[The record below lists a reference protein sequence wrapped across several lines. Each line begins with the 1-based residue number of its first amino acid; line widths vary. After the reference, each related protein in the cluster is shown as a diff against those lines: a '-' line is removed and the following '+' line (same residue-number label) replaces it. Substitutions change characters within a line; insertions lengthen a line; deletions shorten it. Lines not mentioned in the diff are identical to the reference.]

1 MSSRCRAARSLA
13 GRGSTIGGPPCSEA
27 ILALSYPYPLVIFDL
42 DGTLV
47 DSAADIAEALNRT
60 LEDWQLS
67 RVPEATVLTWIG
79 DGVRRLVEQAFTAA
93 RSDIDLD
100 RVMPG
105 FMRHYEACL
114 LRSPRLYNGVVP
126 ALEALRARNVTLA
139 ICTNKPSAMVAPLL
153 AHLGVQ
159 DFFARVLGGDSL
171 PERKPSGVPLRHIAA
186 AFGVAPTA
194 ALMVGDSITDYRAA
208 VDAGMPVALVRYGY
222 PRGLD
227 LATVDAVAVV
237 DDLRALP
244 GL

>member
-1 MSSRCRAARSLA
+1 M
-13 GRGSTIGGPPCSEA
+13 
-27 ILALSYPYPLVIFDL
+27 SYPYPLVIFDL

-47 DSAADIAEALNRT
+47 DSAPDIAEALNRT
-60 LEDWQLS
+60 LEDWQLP

-93 RSDIDLD
+93 GSDIDLD

-114 LRSPRLYNGVVP
+114 LRSPRLYDGVVP
-126 ALEALRARNVTLA
+126 ALEALRAWNVTLA

-159 DFFARVLGGDSL
+159 DYFKMLLGGDSL

-186 AFGVAPTA
+186 AFNVAPGA

-227 LATVDAVAVV
+227 LETVDAVAVV

>member
-1 MSSRCRAARSLA
+1 
-13 GRGSTIGGPPCSEA
+13 
-27 ILALSYPYPLVIFDL
+27 LVVFDL

-60 LEDWQLS
+60 LEDWQLP

-93 RSDIDLD
+93 GSDADLD
-100 RVMPG
+100 AVMPG

-114 LRSPRLYNGVVP
+114 LRSPRLFEGVEA
-126 ALEALRARNVTLA
+126 ALQALRERNVTLA
-139 ICTNKPSAMVAPLL
+139 ICTNKPSALVAPLL
-153 AHLGVQ
+153 RHFGLQ
-159 DFFARVLGGDSL
+159 DLFALVLGGDSL
-171 PERKPSGVPLRHIAA
+171 AERKPSGVPLRHIAA
-186 AFGVAPTA
+186 HFGLAPQA

-227 LATVDAVAVV
+227 LETVEAVAVV
-237 DDLRALP
+237 DDLRDLP
-244 GL
+244 GVSARG

>member
-1 MSSRCRAARSLA
+1 M
-13 GRGSTIGGPPCSEA
+13 
-27 ILALSYPYPLVIFDL
+27 VVFDL

-60 LEDWQLS
+60 LEDWQLP

-93 RSDIDLD
+93 GSDADLD
-100 RVMPG
+100 AVMPG

-114 LRSPRLYNGVVP
+114 LRSPRLFEGVEA
-126 ALEALRARNVTLA
+126 ALQALRERNVTLA
-139 ICTNKPSAMVAPLL
+139 ICTNKPSALVAPLL
-153 AHLGVQ
+153 RHFGLQ
-159 DFFARVLGGDSL
+159 DLFALVLGGDSL
-171 PERKPSGVPLRHIAA
+171 AERKPSGVPLRHIAA
-186 AFGVAPTA
+186 HFGLAPQA

-227 LATVDAVAVV
+227 LETVEAVAVV
-237 DDLRALP
+237 DDLRDLP
-244 GL
+244 GVSARG

>member
-1 MSSRCRAARSLA
+1 VSH
-13 GRGSTIGGPPCSEA
+13 
-27 ILALSYPYPLVIFDL
+27 ALSCPYPLVVFDL

-60 LEDWQLS
+60 LEDWQLP

-93 RSDIDLD
+93 GSDADLD
-100 RVMPG
+100 AVMPG

-114 LRSPRLYNGVVP
+114 LRSPRLFEGVEA
-126 ALEALRARNVTLA
+126 ALQALRKRNVTLA
-139 ICTNKPSAMVAPLL
+139 ICTNKPSALVAPLL
-153 AHLGVQ
+153 RHFGLQ
-159 DFFARVLGGDSL
+159 DLFALVLGGDSL
-171 PERKPSGVPLRHIAA
+171 AERKPSGVPLRHIAA
-186 AFGVAPTA
+186 HFGLAPQA

-227 LATVDAVAVV
+227 LETVEAVAVV
-237 DDLRALP
+237 DDLRDLP
-244 GL
+244 GVSARG

>member
-1 MSSRCRAARSLA
+1 M
-13 GRGSTIGGPPCSEA
+13 
-27 ILALSYPYPLVIFDL
+27 SYPYPLVIFDL

-60 LEDWQLS
+60 LEDWQLP

-93 RSDIDLD
+93 RSDIGLD

-114 LRSPRLYNGVVP
+114 LRSPRLYDGVVP

-159 DFFARVLGGDSL
+159 DFFAMVLGGDSL

-194 ALMVGDSITDYRAA
+194 GLMVGDSITDYRAA
-208 VDAGMPVALVRYGY
+208 MDAGMPVALVRYGY

>member
-1 MSSRCRAARSLA
+1 M
-13 GRGSTIGGPPCSEA
+13 
-27 ILALSYPYPLVIFDL
+27 SYPYPLVIFDL

-60 LEDWQLS
+60 LEDWQLP

-105 FMRHYEACL
+105 FMRHYEECL
-114 LRSPRLYNGVVP
+114 LRSPRLFDGVVP
-126 ALEALRARNVTLA
+126 ALQALREREVVMA
-139 ICTNKPSAMVAPLL
+139 ICTNKPSALVAPLL

-159 DFFARVLGGDSL
+159 EFFAMVLGGDSL
-171 PERKPSGVPLRHIAA
+171 PERKPSGVPLRHIAE
-186 AFGVAPTA
+186 AFKVAPGD

-227 LATVDAVAVV
+227 LDNVEAVAVV
-237 DDLRALP
+237 DDLRELLAL
-244 GL
+244 

>member
-1 MSSRCRAARSLA
+1 MGCRYNHS
-13 GRGSTIGGPPCSEA
+13 PHDVKA
-27 ILALSYPYPLVIFDL
+27 IFPLSYPYPLVIFDL

-60 LEDWQLS
+60 LEDWQLP

-114 LRSPRLYNGVVP
+114 LRSPRLYDGVVP
-126 ALEALRARNVTLA
+126 ALETLRARNVTLA

-159 DFFARVLGGDSL
+159 GFFAMVMGGDSL

>member
-1 MSSRCRAARSLA
+1 MGCRYNHS
-13 GRGSTIGGPPCSEA
+13 PHDVKA
-27 ILALSYPYPLVIFDL
+27 IFPLSYPYPLVIFDL

-60 LEDWQLS
+60 LEDWQLP

-114 LRSPRLYNGVVP
+114 LRSPRLYDGVVP

-159 DFFARVLGGDSL
+159 GFFAMVLGGDSL

>member
-1 MSSRCRAARSLA
+1 MSC
-13 GRGSTIGGPPCSEA
+13 
-27 ILALSYPYPLVIFDL
+27 PYPLVVFDL

-60 LEDWQLS
+60 LEDWQLP

-93 RSDIDLD
+93 GSDADLD
-100 RVMPG
+100 AVMPG

-114 LRSPRLYNGVVP
+114 LRSPRLFEGVEA
-126 ALEALRARNVTLA
+126 ALQALRKRNVTLA
-139 ICTNKPSAMVAPLL
+139 ICTNKPSALVAPLL
-153 AHLGVQ
+153 RHFGLQ
-159 DFFARVLGGDSL
+159 DLFALVLGGDSL
-171 PERKPSGVPLRHIAA
+171 AERKPSGVPLRHIAA
-186 AFGVAPTA
+186 HFGLAPQA

-227 LATVDAVAVV
+227 LETVEAVAVV
-237 DDLRALP
+237 DDLRDLP
-244 GL
+244 GVSARG

>member
-1 MSSRCRAARSLA
+1 
-13 GRGSTIGGPPCSEA
+13 
-27 ILALSYPYPLVIFDL
+27 LSYPYPLVIFDL

-47 DSAADIAEALNRT
+47 DSAPDIAEALNRT
-60 LEDWQLS
+60 LEDWQLP

-93 RSDIDLD
+93 GSDIDLD

-114 LRSPRLYNGVVP
+114 LRSPRLYDGVVP

-159 DFFARVLGGDSL
+159 DDFKMVLGGDSL

-186 AFGVAPTA
+186 AFNVAPGA

>member
-1 MSSRCRAARSLA
+1 M
-13 GRGSTIGGPPCSEA
+13 
-27 ILALSYPYPLVIFDL
+27 SYPYPLVIFDL

-60 LEDWQLS
+60 LEDWQLP

-93 RSDIDLD
+93 HSDIDLAK
-100 RVMPG
+100 VMPG

-114 LRSPRLYNGVVP
+114 LRSPRLFDGVVP
-126 ALEALRARNVTLA
+126 ALQALQARNVPLA
-139 ICTNKPSAMVAPLL
+139 ICTNKPVAMVGPLL

-159 DFFARVLGGDSL
+159 DFFAKVLGGDSL
-171 PERKPSGVPLRHIAA
+171 PERKPSGEPLRHIAA
-186 AFGVAPTA
+186 AFDVAPEA

-208 VDAGMPVALVRYGY
+208 VDARMPVALVRYGY

-227 LATVDAVAVV
+227 LENVEAVAVM
-237 DDLRALP
+237 DNLQELLRLT
-244 GL
+244 

>member
-1 MSSRCRAARSLA
+1 MACRYNHS
-13 GRGSTIGGPPCSEA
+13 PHDVKA
-27 ILALSYPYPLVIFDL
+27 IFPLSYPYPLVIFDL

-93 RSDIDLD
+93 SSDIDLD

-114 LRSPRLYNGVVP
+114 LRSPRLYDGVVP

-159 DFFARVLGGDSL
+159 DFFAMVLGGDSL

-227 LATVDAVAVV
+227 LDTVEAVAVV

>member
-1 MSSRCRAARSLA
+1 
-13 GRGSTIGGPPCSEA
+13 
-27 ILALSYPYPLVIFDL
+27 LSYPYPLVIFDL

-60 LEDWQLS
+60 LEDWQLP

-114 LRSPRLYNGVVP
+114 LRSPRLYDGVVP
-126 ALEALRARNVTLA
+126 ALEALRARNVNLA

-159 DFFARVLGGDSL
+159 GFFARVLGGDSL
-171 PERKPSGVPLRHIAA
+171 PERKPSGVPLRYIAA

>member
-1 MSSRCRAARSLA
+1 MQVSGRADSAAYTVLPHVVEASRV
-13 GRGSTIGGPPCSEA
+13 
-27 ILALSYPYPLVIFDL
+27 LSYPYPLVVFDL

-60 LEDWQLS
+60 LQDWQLP

-93 RSDIDLD
+93 GSEVDPDA
-100 RVMPG
+100 VMPG

-114 LRSPRLYNGVVP
+114 LRSPRLFDGVEQ
-126 ALEALRARNVTLA
+126 ALQGLRAHKVPMA
-139 ICTNKPSAMVAPLL
+139 ICTNKPSALVAPLL
-153 AHLGVQ
+153 QHFGLEDV
-159 DFFARVLGGDSL
+159 FALVLGGDSL

-186 AFGVAPTA
+186 HFGVAPEA

-208 VDAGMPVALVRYGY
+208 VDARMPVALVRYGY

-227 LATVDAVAVV
+227 LDTVEAVAVM
-237 DDLRALP
+237 DDLQELLAL
-244 GL
+244 

>member
-1 MSSRCRAARSLA
+1 MSC
-13 GRGSTIGGPPCSEA
+13 
-27 ILALSYPYPLVIFDL
+27 PYPLVVFDL

-60 LEDWQLS
+60 LEEWKLP

-93 RSDIDLD
+93 GSDADLD
-100 RVMPG
+100 AVMPG

-114 LRSPRLYNGVVP
+114 LRSPRLFEGVEA
-126 ALEALRARNVTLA
+126 ALQALRERNVTLA
-139 ICTNKPSAMVAPLL
+139 ICTNKPSALVAPLL
-153 AHLGVQ
+153 RHFGLQ
-159 DFFARVLGGDSL
+159 DLFALVLGGDSL
-171 PERKPSGVPLRHIAA
+171 AERKPSGVPLRHIAA
-186 AFGVAPTA
+186 HFGLAPQA

-227 LATVDAVAVV
+227 LETVEAVAVV
-237 DDLRALP
+237 DDLRDLP
-244 GL
+244 GVSARG

>member
-1 MSSRCRAARSLA
+1 MGCRYNHS
-13 GRGSTIGGPPCSEA
+13 PHDVKA
-27 ILALSYPYPLVIFDL
+27 IFPLSYPYPLVIFDL

-60 LEDWQLS
+60 LEDWQLP

-114 LRSPRLYNGVVP
+114 LRSPRLYDGVVS
-126 ALEALRARNVTLA
+126 ALEALRALNVTLA

-159 DFFARVLGGDSL
+159 GFFAMVLGGDSL

>member
-1 MSSRCRAARSLA
+1 M
-13 GRGSTIGGPPCSEA
+13 
-27 ILALSYPYPLVIFDL
+27 SYPYPLVIFDL

-79 DGVRRLVEQAFTAA
+79 DGVRRLVEQAFTAL
-93 RSDIDLD
+93 RSDVDLD

-114 LRSPRLYNGVVP
+114 LRSPRLYDGVVP

-159 DFFARVLGGDSL
+159 DFFAMVLGGDSL
-171 PERKPSGVPLRHIAA
+171 PERKPSGVPLRHIAE
-186 AFGVAPTA
+186 AFNEAPGA

-227 LATVDAVAVV
+227 LDTVDAVAVV

>member
-1 MSSRCRAARSLA
+1 M
-13 GRGSTIGGPPCSEA
+13 GCSYNHSPHDVKA
-27 ILALSYPYPLVIFDL
+27 IFPLSYPYPLVIFDL

-60 LEDWQLS
+60 LEDWQLP
-67 RVPEATVLTWIG
+67 RVLEATVLTWIG

-114 LRSPRLYNGVVP
+114 LRSPRLYDGVVP

-159 DFFARVLGGDSL
+159 EFFARVLGGDSL

>member
-1 MSSRCRAARSLA
+1 MGCRYNHS
-13 GRGSTIGGPPCSEA
+13 PHDVKA
-27 ILALSYPYPLVIFDL
+27 IFPLSYPYPLVIFDL

-114 LRSPRLYNGVVP
+114 LRSPRLYDGVVP

-139 ICTNKPSAMVAPLL
+139 ICTNKPLAMVAPLL

-159 DFFARVLGGDSL
+159 DFFARVLGGDSM

>member
-1 MSSRCRAARSLA
+1 MSC
-13 GRGSTIGGPPCSEA
+13 
-27 ILALSYPYPLVIFDL
+27 PYPLVVFDL

-60 LEDWQLS
+60 LEDWQLP

-93 RSDIDLD
+93 GSDADLD
-100 RVMPG
+100 AVMPG

-114 LRSPRLYNGVVP
+114 LRSPRLFEGVEA
-126 ALEALRARNVTLA
+126 ALQALRERNVTLA
-139 ICTNKPSAMVAPLL
+139 ICTNKPSALVAPLL
-153 AHLGVQ
+153 RHFGLQ
-159 DFFARVLGGDSL
+159 DLFALVLGGDSL
-171 PERKPSGVPLRHIAA
+171 AERKPSGVPLRHIAA
-186 AFGVAPTA
+186 HFGLAPQA

-227 LATVDAVAVV
+227 LETVDAVAVV
-237 DDLRALP
+237 DDLRDLP
-244 GL
+244 GVSARG

>member
-1 MSSRCRAARSLA
+1 MAYRYNHS
-13 GRGSTIGGPPCSEA
+13 PHDVKA
-27 ILALSYPYPLVIFDL
+27 IFPLSYPYPLVIFDL

-114 LRSPRLYNGVVP
+114 LRSPRLYDGVVP

-171 PERKPSGVPLRHIAA
+171 RERKPSGVPLRHIAA

-208 VDAGMPVALVRYGY
+208 VDAGMPAALVRYGY

-227 LATVDAVAVV
+227 LDTVDAVAVV